1 MSDFRW
7 GLLAGL
13 LSVFPTPR
21 TAVFLICKLTP
32 TKITPRLA
40 AQYFRPQG
48 AFSIRMKSLF
58 CLVPLT
64 FLAAA
69 ALAQQPAAPIE
80 EGFVPA
86 APAAPQGMQAAPTPA
101 ALVGPVVPPTEPIHA
116 VEGETPVAKA
126 VPVGERELAVQVQIF
141 LDQKNFGPGKID
153 GSPKEFTLKAL
164 SRYEKSHGLPDT
176 GTLAGAAALP
186 LGTVNPIYAT
196 YTIAPGD
203 LNYVGDVPRGPA
215 EQAKLKKLPY
225 PTLTKFVA
233 ERYHCD
239 PDFLA
244 KINRGKSLDALQPGD
259 TLFVPNVAPFKI
271 ENIREIGKLPPVA
284 EFKTRQLRIDTKEK
298 MLDLVDGDKLIAS
311 FPITPGSEAHPAPAG
326 TWKILG
332 IATLPWFRHD
342 EGVLNH
348 GVRTDHFF
356 NLPSGPSNPV
366 GVLWCGLNRPG
377 IGVHGT
383 NSPFSIGR
391 AGSHGCIRL
400 ANWDAIR
407 LATMITE
414 GMTVIIDGGVPAAPA
429 AAPAPQAAPAPV
441 HAAATPL
448 PQQARLSR

>member
-1 MSDFRW
+1 MKP
-7 GLLAGL
+7 L
-13 LSVFPTPR
+13 P
-21 TAVFLICKLTP
+21 C
-32 TKITPRLA
+32 LA
-40 AQYFRPQG
+40 A
-48 AFSIRMKSLF
+48 
-58 CLVPLT
+58 LT
-64 FLAAA
+64 FLAAGA
-69 ALAQQPAAPIE
+69 FAQQPGPSVE

-86 APAAPQGMQAAPTPA
+86 PTPA
-101 ALVGPVVPPTEPIHA
+101 APGAQASPTPAPLLGPVVPPTEPVRA
-116 VEGETPVAKA
+116 AEGDIPVAKA

-153 GSPKEFTLKAL
+153 GRPKEFTLKAL
-164 SRYEKSHGLPDT
+164 ERYEKANGLPST
-176 GTLAGAAALP
+176 GALQDAAKLP

-196 YTIAPGD
+196 YTITPDD
-203 LNYVGDVPRGPA
+203 LKYVGDVPHGPA
-215 EQAKLKKLPY
+215 EQAKLKKLLY
-225 PTLTKFVA
+225 PSLLIFVA
-233 ERYHCD
+233 ERYHSD

-244 KINRGKSLDALQPGD
+244 KINRGKNLEALQPGD

-271 ENIREIGKLPPVA
+271 ETVREIGKLPAVP
-284 EFKTRQLRIDTKEK
+284 EFKTRQLHIDTKEK
-298 MLDLVDGDKLIAS
+298 MLDLVEGNKLIAS

-342 EGVLNH
+342 EGVLSH

-383 NSPFSIGR
+383 NSPFTIGR

-414 GMTVIIDGGVPAAPA
+414 GMTVIIENGVPAVPATAPQG
-429 AAPAPQAAPAPV
+429 APAPAR
-441 HAAATPL
+441 AAATPL
-448 PQQARLSR
+448 PQQARSSGEKKDSSTVSLTAASVPATKNAPQVPGRETNYANH